1 MQREAIVEED
11 RQQWAAWSRQ
21 PGLEQEG
28 IRQNNLMYGGLIGI
42 GIVLVQPFLTVGSLD
57 LSAWICVV
65 AFSVAIPL
73 LAGLVLVSHQE
84 AFMRRASGSKLVT
97 IAQSV
102 AVFFA
107 FTGIVSGFWH
117 VTWVAGVGVLVA
129 SALALAVHSAGYT
142 KLMSRRAAREAAA
155 PGESDGPVGPVGPG
169 DPADPER

>member
-1 MQREAIVEED
+1 MDED
-11 RQQWAAWSRQ
+11 RQQWAAWRRQ
-21 PGLEQEG
+21 PGLEQEW

-107 FTGIVSGFWH
+107 FTGIVAGFWH
-117 VTWVAGVGVLVA
+117 VTWAAGVGVLVA

-142 KLMSRRAAREAAA
+142 KLMYPRAAGNA
-155 PGESDGPVGPVGPG
+155 PAPDGADGPDGSAGT
-169 DPADPER
+169 DAAADPER